1 MTAYPSEWSV
11 RRARDA
17 YLERNGFDVASYD
30 RRWTTFKVGP
40 VPFGVP
46 NTRRHR
52 WAIMLHDL
60 HHVATGY
67 GTDLAGEGEVSAWE
81 LRRGIRHLGPYVG
94 SIVVGGALMGL
105 LVSPRRTLAAW
116 RASGATRATL
126 FDPRSDYESLL
137 DETVDTLRQ
146 RLAVN

>member
-1 MTAYPSEWSV
+1 MTSYPPEWTV

-17 YLERNGFDVASYD
+17 YLETNGFDVESYD
-30 RRWTTFKVGP
+30 GRWTKFELGP
-40 VPFGVP
+40 FTLGVP

-67 GTDLAGEGEVSAWE
+67 GTDIAGEGEISAWE

-94 SIVVGGALMGL
+94 SIVFAGALTGML
-105 LVSPRRTLAAW
+105 LAPRR
-116 RASGATRATL
+116 TRATL
-126 FDPRSDYESLL
+126 FDPRSDYDALL
-137 DETVDTLRQ
+137 DESVDRLRQ
-146 RLAVN
+146 RLDLD